1 LATGCPGLT
10 ETCAAL
16 TCSARDDCYYGA
28 VGAPLDCCLVK
39 LVDVTDMEYLSTDV
53 PAPRGEI
60 WV

>member
-1 LATGCPGLT
+1 MAGDCPGLT